1 QDGAHAWVHDF
12 GLELAD
18 ETELDIE
25 RVKDLFEDAF
35 DRIWSGRIENDDF
48 NRLVLRAHL
57 SAREVT
63 ILRAYAKY
71 LRQVGSTFSD
81 AYIERALT
89 GNPALAR

>member
-1 QDGAHAWVHDF
+1 
-12 GLELAD
+12 
-18 ETELDIE
+18 
-25 RVKDLFEDAF
+25 
-35 DRIWSGRIENDDF
+35 F
-48 NRLVLRAHL
+48 NRLVLRAYL

-89 GNPALAR
+89 GNPAIARQLVELFVLRFDPRDSQAREERTALMLEAIESSLDQVPNLDE

>member
-1 QDGAHAWVHDF
+1 MKG
-12 GLELAD
+12 
-18 ETELDIE
+18 
-25 RVKDLFEDAF
+25 LFEDAF
-35 DRIWSGRIENDDF
+35 DQIWSGRIENDDF

-89 GNPALAR
+89 GNPATRGSSSNCSCCVSTRPPATRATCRPSGG